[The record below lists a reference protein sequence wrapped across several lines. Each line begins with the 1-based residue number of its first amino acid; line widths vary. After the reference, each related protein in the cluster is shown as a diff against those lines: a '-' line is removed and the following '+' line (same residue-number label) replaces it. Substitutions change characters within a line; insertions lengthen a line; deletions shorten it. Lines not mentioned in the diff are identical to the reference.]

1 MPASSGHETAGQE
14 ENMAEMDD
22 QELFSSANADDSI
35 PEVTE
40 QPAEAPAT
48 ETPQQDD
55 RPRDEHGRFA
65 PKQAETT
72 VDTPPHQAVPQGEPA
87 REDAAHV
94 PSWRLR
100 EEREKAEA
108 IERRYNDERM
118 QWQRQLEMLQRQVPK
133 PEPVPAPDLFEN
145 PNGFVEHQLRQGMT
159 PYEQQQQALKAEVQ
173 AMREENSRWR
183 AEAEHGADAVR
194 DGFQWLEAGT
204 KARDP
209 EMMHIYDQV
218 MQSRHPFDTMVK
230 AFKEIS
236 FVQQVR
242 AAGGPDKWR
251 EQQLAAGQ
259 PQQQSQQRQPSSR
272 QPQGSEIKLP
282 PTLRSI
288 PSARSAAD
296 GDDND
301 MSDAALFRHASR

>member
-1 MPASSGHETAGQE
+1 
-14 ENMAEMDD
+14 
-22 QELFSSANADDSI
+22 
-35 PEVTE
+35 
-40 QPAEAPAT
+40 
-48 ETPQQDD
+48 
-55 RPRDEHGRFA
+55 
-65 PKQAETT
+65 
-72 VDTPPHQAVPQGEPA
+72 
-87 REDAAHV
+87 
-94 PSWRLR
+94 
-100 EEREKAEA
+100 
-108 IERRYNDERM
+108 
-118 QWQRQLEMLQRQVPK
+118 
-133 PEPVPAPDLFEN
+133 
-145 PNGFVEHQLRQGMT
+145 
-159 PYEQQQQALKAEVQ
+159 
-173 AMREENSRWR
+173 
-183 AEAEHGADAVR
+183 
-194 DGFQWLEAGT
+194 
-204 KARDP
+204 
-209 EMMHIYDQV
+209 
-218 MQSRHPFDTMVK
+218 MVK